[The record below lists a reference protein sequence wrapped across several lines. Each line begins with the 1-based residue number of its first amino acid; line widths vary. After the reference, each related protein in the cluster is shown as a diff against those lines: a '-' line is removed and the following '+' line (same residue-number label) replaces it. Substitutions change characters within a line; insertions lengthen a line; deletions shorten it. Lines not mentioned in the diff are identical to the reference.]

1 MQYHH
6 IGPWTNMQGLS
17 NWLMGIFVSENDLII
32 CQATPASRTSRSLAP
47 LSLLNVR
54 VYAGLSQFDV
64 VSLVFGWRLSKLEPQ
79 MSVGNR
85 LSHHVIDPAQLV
97 YASVEVNLLNL
108 LSFLTFACQCHSIFA
123 PSNSPEM
130 SVNACLAFEESTRP
144 RVNPRDMELGREPR
158 LPPFAQTGSLPM
170 DTIVA

>member
-1 MQYHH
+1 
-6 IGPWTNMQGLS
+6 MQGLS
-17 NWLMGIFVSENDLII
+17 NWLMGVFVSENDLII
-32 CQATPASRTSRSLAP
+32 CQATPASRASRSLAP

-54 VYAGLSQFDV
+54 VYAALSQFDV
-64 VSLVFGWRLSKLEPQ
+64 VLLVFWWRLSKLDPHN
-79 MSVGNR
+79 SVGNR

-97 YASVEVNLLNL
+97 FASVEINLPGL
-108 LSFLTFACQCHSIFA
+108 LSFLTFDCQCHSILA

-158 LPPFAQTGSLPM
+158 LPPFGQTGSLSVE
-170 DTIVA
+170 TIVA